1 MKVVLH
7 DWIVAFESPRRIED
21 GKTQSQLGRT
31 E

>member
-7 DWIVAFESPRRIED
+7 DWIVAFESQRPIED
-21 GKTQSQLGRT
+21 GKTHSQPGRT